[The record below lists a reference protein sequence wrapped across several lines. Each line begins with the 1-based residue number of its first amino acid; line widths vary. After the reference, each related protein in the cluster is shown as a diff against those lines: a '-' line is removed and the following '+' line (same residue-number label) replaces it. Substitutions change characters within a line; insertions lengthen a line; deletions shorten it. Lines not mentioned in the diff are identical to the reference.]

1 MRLLTLLSDRNVFNM
16 SYFRYFSCLAGVF
29 VHLFAINYV
38 VAEEIPVTKQSTAS
52 NSASTSQANSYRSL
66 NDWLVR
72 IHDASRRRAY
82 TGTFV
87 VSVGDAMSS
96 ARIWHVCDGDQQ
108 MERVES
114 LTGAPRSTFRHNN
127 HVVTFFPEAKIARSE
142 QREALSIFPNFLKS
156 NDSAIAEF
164 YTLKVLESERVAG
177 LEADVVQLIA
187 KDALRYSYRIWT
199 ERKSGLVVKLQT
211 VDASGRVIEQ
221 AAFSELTLDAPVKME
236 KLIAMMN
243 NTAGHKLEQ
252 VEMSKTTAIAQGWAM
267 PRSVPGFTSVS
278 CFKRPAQLEASG
290 TAGNGTI
297 AKQEAGRSAELPGTM
312 QWIFSDGLATVSLFV
327 EPFDRKRHSQEGVW
341 SMGATQTLA
350 KRMDDWWLTAVGEVP
365 PQTLKVFAQ
374 QLERKK

>member
-1 MRLLTLLSDRNVFNM
+1 MFFLKINKTFKLI
-16 SYFRYFSCLAGVF
+16 AGVF
-29 VHLFAINYV
+29 IALLAINSI
-38 VAEEIPVTKQSTAS
+38 ADETIGSSKQSATNVVKPLQTGGYKS
-52 NSASTSQANSYRSL
+52 V

-87 VSVGDAMSS
+87 VSVGADMAT

-114 LTGAPRSTFRHNN
+114 LTGTPRSTFRHNN
-127 HVVTFFPEAKIARSE
+127 HVVTFFPDTKVARSE
-142 QREALSIFPNFLKS
+142 QREALGVFPNFLNS

-164 YTLKVLESERVAG
+164 YTLKSLESERVAG
-177 LEADVVQLIA
+177 IEAEVVQLVA
-187 KDALRYSYRIWT
+187 KDVLRYSYRIWT

-211 VDASGRVIEQ
+211 LDATGRVIEQ
-221 AAFSELTLDAPVKME
+221 AAFSELNLEAPVKME
-236 KLIAMMN
+236 RLAAMMN

-252 VEMSKTTAIAQGWAM
+252 VDMIKTTALAQGWVLQ
-267 PRSVPGFTSVS
+267 RGVPGFASVN
-278 CFKRPAQLEASG
+278 CYKRPAKLEVSASTALALEAEK
-290 TAGNGTI
+290 A
-297 AKQEAGRSAELPGTM
+297 GTM

-365 PQTLKVFAQ
+365 APTLKVFAQ
-374 QLERKK
+374 QLERRK

>member
-1 MRLLTLLSDRNVFNM
+1 MMNIR
-16 SYFRYFSCLAGVF
+16 YFRYFSYLAGVF
-29 VHLFAINYV
+29 VHFLAINYV
-38 VAEEIPVTKQSTAS
+38 AAEEISVTKHGVNS
-52 NSASTSQANSYRSL
+52 NSASMSQANSYRSV

-87 VSVGDAMSS
+87 VSVGDVMSS
-96 ARIWHVCDGDQQ
+96 ARIWHVCDGEQQ

-187 KDALRYSYRIWT
+187 KDNLRYSYRIWT

-211 VDASGRVIEQ
+211 VDALGRVIEQ

-236 KLIAMMN
+236 KLAAMMN

-252 VEMSKTTAIAQGWAM
+252 VEMSKTTAIAQGWTM
-267 PRSVPGFTSVS
+267 PRSVPGFASMS
-278 CFKRPAQLEASG
+278 CFKRPAQLESSGAASSSG
-290 TAGNGTI
+290 LV
-297 AKQEAGRSAELPGTM
+297 AKQETARPAELPGTM

-365 PQTLKVFAQ
+365 SQTLKVFAQ

>member
-1 MRLLTLLSDRNVFNM
+1 MPRLFLEVFKV
-16 SYFRYFSCLAGVF
+16 LAGVF
-29 VHLFAINYV
+29 VASIAIKSIANEDV
-38 VAEEIPVTKQSTAS
+38 NTSKP
-52 NSASTSQANSYRSL
+52 SAATIVKTQQTGSKSI

-87 VSVGDAMSS
+87 VSVGADMAS

-114 LTGAPRSTFRHNN
+114 LTGTPRSTFRHNN
-127 HVVTFFPEAKIARSE
+127 NVVTFFPETKVARSE
-142 QREALSIFPNFLKS
+142 QREALGVFPNFLKS

-164 YTLKVLESERVAG
+164 YTLKTLESERVAG
-177 LEADVVQLIA
+177 VEADVAQLIA

-211 VDASGRVIEQ
+211 LDLTGRVIEQ
-221 AAFSELTLDAPVKME
+221 AAFSELNLEAPVKME
-236 KLIAMMN
+236 RLAAMMN

-252 VEMSKTTAIAQGWAM
+252 VAMVKTTALAQGWALQ
-267 PRSVPGFTSVS
+267 RSVPGFASMN
-278 CFKRPAQLEASG
+278 CFKRPAQLAATTNSVAQQDAGKADKVDNSG
-290 TAGNGTI
+290 TI
-297 AKQEAGRSAELPGTM
+297 

-327 EPFDRKRHSQEGVW
+327 EPYDRKRHSQEGVW

-365 PQTLKVFAQ
+365 STTLKVFAQ
-374 QLERKK
+374 QLERRK

>member
-1 MRLLTLLSDRNVFNM
+1 MLNFRNFYYLASVFIALL
-16 SYFRYFSCLAGVF
+16 
-29 VHLFAINYV
+29 AIDSI
-38 VAEEIPVTKQSTAS
+38 ASEEINNSKQSSNNLLAKTPQAS
-52 NSASTSQANSYRSL
+52 SYRTV

-87 VSVGDAMSS
+87 VSVGEEMAS
-96 ARIWHVCDGDQQ
+96 ARIWHVCDGEQQ

-114 LTGAPRSTFRHNN
+114 LTGTPRSTFRHNN
-127 HVVTFFPEAKIARSE
+127 HVVTFFPEAKVARSE
-142 QREALSIFPNFLKS
+142 QREALGIFPNFLKS

-177 LEADVVQLIA
+177 FETDVVQLVA
-187 KDALRYSYRIWT
+187 KDALRYSYRMWT

-211 VDASGRVIEQ
+211 IDATGRVVEQ

-236 KLIAMMN
+236 KLAAMMS

-267 PRSVPGFTSVS
+267 PRSVPGFASMN
-278 CFKRPAQLEASG
+278 CFKRPAQMESNNA
-290 TAGNGTI
+290 N
-297 AKQEAGRSAELPGTM
+297 AGRAAESSGTM

-365 PQTLKVFAQ
+365 AQTLKVFAQ